1 MFSFNFAARRG
12 CLAAAAARP
21 AAGAE
26 AVIAPVAAEPAAAP
40 IPALAMIALLV
51 AVFSAAVSDAALAV
65 NILPAAPTAVK
76 VAAPGANTAPV
87 TAPTAT
93 APNGVV

>member
-1 MFSFNFAARRG
+1 M
-12 CLAAAAARP
+12 
-21 AAGAE
+21 
-26 AVIAPVAAEPAAAP
+26 AAEPAAAP

-51 AVFSAAVSDAALAV
+51 AVFSAAVSDATPALAV